1 MMKPTKYVLLS
12 HCKGTISPSLLLKL
26 TLFLI
31 SLLLLL
37 HSGILPAQDQ
47 SPPKQLRF
55 STPEQLL
62 RPMLS
67 KMMDMKSLST
77 SNALLKQL
85 NNMAAQ
91 LSEEQINQQSMFNQT
106 ALLSMRQQHQVLI
119 DKIEHSANKQR
130 FYFYFLHSRISL
142 QHQLKQ
148 QDFNQILI
156 PYLIASYSD
165 MTDEQVITAGQAL
178 NWSIPMAE
186 NYLLN
191 VYKEV
196 QDETELNYEQAIE
209 VIVNT
214 QLLNVL
220 YAVLPQAQNA
230 VKNELEKRFDITPE
244 ILIKTKDGVEL
255 AATIVKKKGLKK
267 PSPAALQFTIYADEK
282 FHINTATHAAAHGY
296 VGIVVNSR
304 GKRGSHNKIIPWE
317 KDGEDAT
324 AAINWIAKQSW
335 NDGQVVMY
343 GGSYNGFT
351 QWAAAK
357 YMPKALKTIVPYAAA
372 SPITGLPIEN
382 GIVSTDNYEW
392 AFHVTNNKTMDNDAY
407 LGWQHSEELLQK
419 LYKSGRSISDIDKLD
434 GRPNPWFQK
443 WLQHPD
449 YDEYYQTM
457 LPYQQ
462 DYARINIP
470 VLSVTGYFDGG
481 QISAIDFLKQ
491 HEKYNSDP
499 QHYLLIGPYD
509 HHTAQQVPSAQYGNY
524 TLDPVA
530 LLKDTEEV
538 VFEWFDHVLYGK
550 PLPKLIKD
558 KINYQLMGSNTWQ
571 YAPSYKT
578 LNQRGLEYYLSA
590 EQQANGRYPLTLNKT
605 VKTEAISMAV
615 DMADRSEE
623 RNQRVWPI
631 IQDNLPDKNGLVFET
646 EPFSQDMQFAG
657 NLSGTLS
664 LSANKKDVDIGYKLY
679 EHTREGKYFLLVT
692 YISRVSYAADM
703 AKRKLLTPGEKTQV
717 PLTNTRMTAKL
728 LPQGSSLVLVLN
740 VNKNVYAQVNMGTGK
755 PVNEETIADAGE
767 PLTLNWF
774 SDSRIHI
781 PLTPWQHMN

>member
-1 MMKPTKYVLLS
+1 MMKPTKYVLRS
-12 HCKGTISPSLLLKL
+12 HYKGAIWPPLLF
-26 TLFLI
+26 TLPLFFI

-37 HSGILPAQDQ
+37 HSGILAAENQ
-47 SPPKQLRF
+47 PPPEQLRF

-62 RPMLS
+62 RPVLS
-67 KMMDMKSLST
+67 KMTDMKSLST
-77 SNALLKQL
+77 SNTLLKQL
-85 NNMAAQ
+85 NDMAEQ

-130 FYFYFLHSRISL
+130 FYFYQLHSRISL

-148 QDFNQILI
+148 QDFDQV
-156 PYLIASYSD
+156 LIAYLAHSYSNL
-165 MTDEQVITAGQAL
+165 TDEELITVGQAL
-178 NWSIPMAE
+178 NWSIPVAE

-191 VYKEV
+191 VYKDI
-196 QDETELNYEQAIE
+196 QDQNDLSYQQAIE

-230 VKNELEKRFDITPE
+230 LKNELEKRFDITPE
-244 ILIKTKDGVEL
+244 ILITTKDGVEL
-255 AATIVKKKGLKK
+255 AATIVKKKGLTT
-267 PSPAALQFTIYADEK
+267 PTPAALQFTIYADEK

-304 GKRGSHNKIIPWE
+304 GKRRSHNKITPWE
-317 KDGEDAT
+317 KDGEDAA

-335 NDGQVVMY
+335 NDGRVAMY

-351 QWAAAK
+351 QWAASK
-357 YMPKALKTIVPYAAA
+357 YMPEALKTIVPYTAA

-382 GIVSTDNYEW
+382 NIVLTGNYEW

-419 LYKSGRSISDIDKLD
+419 LYKSGRAITDIDKLD

-449 YDEYYQTM
+449 YDEYYQAM

-462 DYARINIP
+462 DYAKINIP

-491 HEKYNSDP
+491 HEKYHGDP
-499 QHYLLIGPYD
+499 QHYLVIGPYD
-509 HHTAQQVPSAQYGNY
+509 HLTAQQVPSAQYGNY

-530 LLKDTEEV
+530 LLKDTEEL
-538 VFEWFDHVLYGK
+538 VFEWFDHVLYSK

-571 YAPSYKT
+571 HAPSYKA

-590 EQQANGRYPLTLNKT
+590 EQQANGRYPLTLNKS
-605 VKTEAISMAV
+605 VNLASVSMTV
-615 DMADRSEE
+615 DMADRNEQ
-623 RNQRVWPI
+623 RNERVWPV
-631 IQDNLPDKNGLVFET
+631 IQDNLPDTNGLVFET
-646 EPFSQDMQFAG
+646 EPFSQAMQFAG

-664 LSANKKDVDIGYKLY
+664 LSANKKDVDIAYKLY
-679 EHTREGKYFLLVT
+679 EHTSEGKYFLLVT
-692 YISRVSYAADM
+692 YISRISYAADM
-703 AKRKLLTPGEKTQV
+703 AKRKLLITGEKTQV

-740 VNKNVYAQVNMGTGK
+740 VNKNVDAQVNMGTGK
-755 PVNEETIADAGE
+755 AVNEETIADAGE

-774 SDSRIHI
+774 NDSRIHI
-781 PLTPWQHMN
+781 PLTPWQHKN